1 MTHRFLAFDI
11 ETAKLAPDGDNLN
24 AARPL
29 GISCWAM
36 AWQDNNG
43 EIHTLTGHGVDDYGN
58 PSPQM
63 TAMECEDLVSKLRV
77 NALRGFTILTHNGC
91 GFDFDIL
98 AEESG
103 RHEECA
109 ELALHHVD
117 MMLHFHCLKGFP
129 VGLNAVAKGL
139 GLEGKTEGMDG
150 SKAPQLWAE
159 GRYDEVLRYVA
170 QDVRATLE
178 VALTV
183 EQRKD
188 LCWIAR
194 SGKPNFVAIPRWLTV
209 FEALQLPEPDTS
221 WMDSPIPREQ
231 FTEWVG
237 YGR

>member
-11 ETAKLAPDGDNLN
+11 ETAKLTPDGENIQDH
-24 AARPL
+24 RPL
-29 GISCWAM
+29 GISCWAA
-36 AWQDNNG
+36 AWIGTNG
-43 EIHTLTGHGVDDYGN
+43 EPNSIVGHGGDKGEPAPRMIREECAELVDGLR
-58 PSPQM
+58 
-63 TAMECEDLVSKLRV
+63 AAVED
-77 NALRGFTILTHNGC
+77 GFTLLTWNGC

-103 RHEECA
+103 MHEECA

-117 MMLHFHCLKGFP
+117 MMLHFHCQKGFP

-231 FTEWVG
+231 FTEWMG